1 MGSCGGLSV
10 KEGAPSGRL
19 VKELL
24 LLKQSS
30 LSLLF
35 ETVLCIYMYLLF
47 MYIFIYV
54 SLSGGVLGIDK
65 GCWEIERNPK

>member
-10 KEGAPSGRL
+10 KEGAPSGKL

-24 LLKQSS
+24 SLKQSS

-35 ETVLCIYMYLLF
+35 DTVMRIYMYLLF
-47 MYIFIYV
+47 TYIFIYV

>member
-10 KEGAPSGRL
+10 KEGVPSGKL
-19 VKELL
+19 VKELS
-24 LLKQSS
+24 LKQSS

-35 ETVLCIYMYLLF
+35 DTVMCIYMYLLF